1 MKPLPPL
8 ELLEEFFTYCEK
20 TGNLVRKK
28 TISSR
33 ALQGQVVGSVNRD
46 GYLRV
51 KFQRVEYMVHRIIW
65 KLVTKK
71 DIPDG
76 AILDHVDRD
85 RQNNRVENLRLSSNL
100 LNQNNRNP
108 DEGISYDTR
117 ETPRLKKRWVATLR
131 GKKLG
136 YFLTREEALA
146 ARHQALREDPIRS
159 QLNQP

>member
-28 TISSR
+28 TISWR
-33 ALQGQVVGSVNRD
+33 AKEGQVVGSVNRD

-65 KLVTKK
+65 KLATKQ
-71 DIPDG
+71 DIPEG
-76 AILDHVDRD
+76 AILDHIDRD
-85 RQNNRVENLRLSSNL
+85 RQNNKIENLRLSDNL

-108 DEGISYDTR
+108 DEGVSYDTR
-117 ETPRLKKRWVATLR
+117 EFPKLKKRWVATIR

-136 YFLTREEALA
+136 YFLTKEEALT
-146 ARHQALREDPIRS
+146 ARHNALLSDPIRS

>member
-1 MKPLPPL
+1 
-8 ELLEEFFTYCEK
+8 
-20 TGNLVRKK
+20 
-28 TISSR
+28 
-33 ALQGQVVGSVNRD
+33 
-46 GYLRV
+46 
-51 KFQRVEYMVHRIIW
+51 MVHRIIW
-65 KLVTKK
+65 KLVTKE